1 MFVDAVKVS
10 APIRFRNHSATPPN
24 PICAHLPSPAHP
36 SQATGVTF
44 EVLADDYKVDFSRIE
59 RVV

>member
-1 MFVDAVKVS
+1 V
-10 APIRFRNHSATPPN
+10 
-24 PICAHLPSPAHP
+24 HP

-44 EVLADDYKVDFSRIE
+44 EVLDDDYKVDFSRIE

>member
-1 MFVDAVKVS
+1 MGT
-10 APIRFRNHSATPPN
+10 FRNLKIFGKTATP
-24 PICAHLPSPAHP
+24 LSPAHP

-44 EVLADDYKVDFSRIE
+44 EVLDDDHKVDFSRIE